1 MEELILRFHKRV
13 DAKGRISIPSIVA
26 KIISTKKFNVE
37 VIDSCLYIYITDNG
51 KKKLDNKNRLSLSM
65 KLINKIGSNEVYMGI
80 YNSYIKL
87 VPIKKGGKARE

>member
-13 DAKGRISIPSIVA
+13 DTKGRISIPSIVA

-37 VIDSCLYIYITDNG
+37 VIDGCLMILITDKG

-65 KLINKIGSNEVYMGI
+65 KLINKIGSNEFYMEI